1 MDVRSTLVGLGLVA
15 VVVSTV
21 AGASPPARPLLVTV
35 DDLPVAAGRLHA
47 DTAERER
54 ITSGLL
60 AALAKHRVPPVG
72 FVIWGSVTGPADVS
86 LLDRWL
92 AAGHELGNHT
102 KSHLDLSAIGAD
114 EYIADAE
121 EGRSGLAALLES
133 RGRRLRFFR
142 YPFLREGNTQAKL
155 DAMRS
160 YLARSGQ
167 TAMEVTVDD
176 QDWSFEE
183 RWVTARR
190 AGDATEAARVAE
202 EYQTAL
208 RVEVLAQTE
217 AGDELFGR
225 PVPQILLLHANEV
238 GAAQWDELFTWL
250 ELRGYRFARADEVMA
265 DEAISSAPPYVNDP
279 GGSLWYRVAHE
290 RRTAKAREQ
299 VTQLLQAQAA
309 AWNRGDLTE
318 FCSVYDDDAVFLTT
332 SGLTRGRQA
341 VLERYQARYPNR
353 EAMGTLSLA
362 PVEFREAWGNE
373 ATLLGDAMPSRVHGV
388 SVVARWSLRAADGSE
403 RTGLTLLVFLRRD
416 GRWRIVQDASM

>member
-1 MDVRSTLVGLGLVA
+1 MSARVAAAGLVA
-15 VVVSTV
+15 AV
-21 AGASPPARPLLVTV
+21 ASAVAWASPPTARPLLVTV
-35 DDLPVAAGRLHA
+35 DDLPVASGHLHTDA
-47 DTAERER
+47 AERER

-60 AALAKHRVPPVG
+60 AALAKHRVPAVG
-72 FVIWGSVTGPADVS
+72 FVIWGNVAGPADVA

-102 KSHLDLSAIGAD
+102 KSHLDLSAVAAD
-114 EYIADAE
+114 AYIADAE

-155 DAMRS
+155 DAMRA

-167 TAMEVTVDD
+167 TAMEVTIDD

-183 RWVTARR
+183 RWVNARR
-190 AGDATEAARVAE
+190 AGDAAEAARVAE

-208 RVEVLAQTE
+208 RVEVLTQTE

-250 ELRGYRFARADEVMA
+250 ELRGYRFTRADEVMA
-265 DEAISSAPPYVNDP
+265 DEAISTPPPYVNDP

-299 VTQLLQAQAA
+299 VTQLLAAQAA
-309 AWNRGDLTE
+309 AWNRGDLAE
-318 FCSVYDDDAVFLTT
+318 FCSVYDEDAAFLTPT
-332 SGLTRGRQA
+332 GLTRGRSA
-341 VLERYQARYPNR
+341 VLERYRTRYPTR
-353 EAMGTLSLA
+353 EAMGTLSLV

-388 SVVARWSLRAADGSE
+388 SVVAQWTLRAADGSE
-403 RTGLTLLVFLRRD
+403 RSGLTLLVLLRRS
-416 GRWRIVQDASM
+416 GRWAIVQDASM